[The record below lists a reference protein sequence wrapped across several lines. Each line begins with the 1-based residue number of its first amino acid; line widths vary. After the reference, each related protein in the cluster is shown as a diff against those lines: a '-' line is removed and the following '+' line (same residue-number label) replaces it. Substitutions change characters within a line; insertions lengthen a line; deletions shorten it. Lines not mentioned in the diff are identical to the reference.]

1 MIFLYKSLYLS
12 NDLIPRTK
20 VIHYAKYMESQGKSL
35 LFLVKF
41 SVVGLLF
48 YKYKLCLNL

>member
-12 NDLIPRTK
+12 NYLIHRTK
-20 VIHYAKYMESQGKSL
+20 VFHYAKYMKPQGKSL
-35 LFLVKF
+35 LLLVKF

-48 YKYKLCLNL
+48 YKYKLCLDL